1 MLRRGV
7 QVVSLAIISASEE
20 FKALTAALSVF
31 IESGEK
37 EDAVR
42 AACAAFA
49 AKAVASGWPTY
60 MLIKSLNDTS
70 CYPEAPA
77 HVGNATHRAR
87 YSSILDAILYQYF
100 SDA

>member
-1 MLRRGV
+1 M
-7 QVVSLAIISASEE
+7 VSLAVISASEE

-42 AACAAFA
+42 VACAAFA

-60 MLIKSLNDTS
+60 MLIKSLNDS
-70 CYPEAPA
+70 GCYPEAPA
-77 HVGNATHRAR
+77 HAGNATHRAR
-87 YSSILDAILYQYF
+87 YTSVLDAILYQFF
-100 SDA
+100 SNA